1 MTSSSF
7 HPPGSRLVTIGYDLG
22 MTDVSA
28 RGNRGQGPPE
38 ALPGKTHIL
47 MSVIPATPSAVGQ
60 LEARPMDRPRNAAMT
75 MSDIACMSI
84 ETGSG
89 TATS

>member
-1 MTSSSF
+1 
-7 HPPGSRLVTIGYDLG
+7 
-22 MTDVSA
+22 MTDVFA
-28 RGNRGQGPPE
+28 RGNRSQGPPD
-38 ALPGKTHIL
+38 ALTDKKHVS
-47 MSVIPATPSAVGQ
+47 MCVIPGNSSAVGQ
-60 LEARPMDRPRNAAMT
+60 LEARLMDRPRNAAIT